1 MQIVRLNS
9 NEEKYIHVYECGID
23 KIIPP
28 YIYTACGDKK
38 WIRKRNG
45 EERIS
50 YIYAPLFLDT
60 ETSHNHI
67 KESPI
72 TWIYQWAL
80 EFDELC
86 VSGRTPTQLIDVL
99 KKFKKTY
106 QLDNMHRILIYIHN
120 ASYDLTYLMPY
131 IEEAFGQGKI
141 LAIKPHKI
149 ISFTVDGFEFRCSY
163 MLSNRSLK
171 AWGEYTN
178 AEVVKAVDTISYD
191 EIRYQDSE
199 LNCDDW
205 FYMIND
211 IYAMKY
217 AYNKMLDMFND
228 DITTIPLTNT
238 GYIRRDM
245 RNESKIDPQNRENFL
260 KSQLTYD
267 LYRLFRS
274 EFSGGLTH
282 GNRLYINKTIKA
294 KIEHYDYKSHYPSCQ
309 QLKYYPV
316 TAFELYYKWRDGREP
331 LSMSEL
337 LTLCKKYCVI
347 MEITFQNFYIKDN
360 VYLPCI
366 SQSKTEKGK
375 RSPLIYTIDRE
386 GKHRGT
392 DNGKVMYM
400 QGFTTL
406 ALTELDFKW
415 ILKQYTFDSIKV
427 ECCYIAERGS
437 MPKYFTDVLHR
448 YFYIKENAE
457 GIQREKAKNN
467 LNAGYGMSAQDP
479 VRMEIEY
486 NRDNGEWTSLKEYNE
501 EYITEKL
508 SKFYKSRNNFFS
520 YQVGCYVTSHAR
532 DCLLSMVE
540 MCGKKYLYADT
551 DSIFFIHD
559 DNIIDKIKKYNDDII
574 SDCEARGLFVKNKK
588 GGKSYYGTFEDEH
601 DNIICMRYLHA
612 KCYAYID
619 DKEDLH
625 VTIAGV
631 TKKGRNGNTIEKE
644 LGNIDNLNNAF
655 TFQDC
660 GGTTSEYIIE
670 SPKVEYINGHLTEH
684 AGGCIIRNCDK
695 HLSSIEY
702 LEPFTRWEWQE
713 SDDINS

>member
-1 MQIVRLNS
+1 MQILRLNS
-9 NEEKYIHVYECGID
+9 TKQELYTKVYECGID
-23 KIIPP
+23 RIIPP
-28 YIYTACGDKK
+28 YKYTACGELKQM
-38 WIRKRNG
+38 RKRSG
-45 EERIS
+45 KERTT
-50 YIYAPLFLDT
+50 YMYTPLFLDT
-60 ETSHNHI
+60 ETSHNHN
-67 KESPI
+67 KDFPI
-72 TWIYQWAL
+72 TWIYQWAF
-80 EFDELC
+80 EFDGLC
-86 VSGRTPTQLIDVL
+86 VAGRTPSQLIDVF
-99 KKFKKTY
+99 KKLKKTY
-106 QLDNMHRILIYIHN
+106 QLDDTHRILCYIHN

-131 IEEAFGQGKI
+131 IEEAFGRGKI
-141 LAIKPHKI
+141 LAIKSHKI
-149 ISFTVDGFEFRCSY
+149 LSFTVAGFEFRCSY

-178 AEVVKAVDTISYD
+178 AEVIKAVDTISYN
-191 EIRYQDSE
+191 EIRYQDTI
-199 LNCDDW
+199 LNTDDW

-217 AYNKMLDMFND
+217 AYNGMLEMFDD

-245 RNESKIDPQNRENFL
+245 RKESQLDKENRENFL
-260 KSQLTYD
+260 KSRLSYD

-282 GNRLYINKTIKA
+282 GNRLYINKTIRA
-294 KIEHYDYKSHYPSCQ
+294 DIDHYDYKSHYPSCQ

-316 TAFELYYKWRDGREP
+316 TAFELYYKWYEGREP
-331 LSMSEL
+331 LDISEL
-337 LTLCKKYCVI
+337 VSLCKKYCVI
-347 MEITFQNFYIKDN
+347 MEVAFHNLYIKDN

-366 SQSKTEKGK
+366 SQSKTDKGR
-375 RSPLIYTIDRE
+375 RSTLLYSIDRE

-415 ILKQYTFDSIKV
+415 ICKQYTFDSIKV
-427 ECCYIAERGS
+427 ECCYIAERGA

-457 GIQREKAKNN
+457 GIQRDKAKNN

-479 VRMEIEY
+479 VRIEIDFD
-486 NRDNGEWTSLKEYNE
+486 RDTGIWSSVKEYNE
-501 EYITEKL
+501 DYITDKL

-532 DCLLSMVE
+532 DCLLTMVE
-540 MCGKKYLYADT
+540 MCGDRYLYADT
-551 DSIFFIHD
+551 DSIFFLHD
-559 DNIIDKIKKYNDDII
+559 DTIIDKINKYNNDII
-574 SDCEARGLFVKNKK
+574 AECEARGLYVTNKK
-588 GGKSYYGTFEDEH
+588 GGRSYYGTFEDEK
-601 DNIICMRYLHA
+601 DNIKCMRYLHA
-612 KCYAYID
+612 KCYAFID
-619 DKEDLH
+619 DKDELH

-644 LGNIDNLNNAF
+644 LGSIDNLNNAF
-655 TFQDC
+655 TFHDC
-660 GGTTSEYIIE
+660 GGTTSEYITE
-670 SPKVEYINGHLTEH
+670 PPTVEYINGHRTEH

-702 LEPFTRWEWQE
+702 LEPFTIWEWRE
-713 SDDINS
+713 SEDI